1 MKLVPFKVGH
11 APLGVYLSYQLAPTE
26 GNFEVRCNLDFSR
39 GRSDNDEST
48 NNLPE
53 PLKHGI
59 EHESAG
65 LQQYTNYMKHN
76 GRPVKTFTSGFI
88 VHPSYP
94 FLGCSPHG
102 KVIDKTEDSPYWMLS
117 PKEHALVI
125 VSSILK

>member
-1 MKLVPFKVGH
+1 M
-11 APLGVYLSYQLAPTE
+11 
-26 GNFEVRCNLDFSR
+26 
-39 GRSDNDEST
+39 NDWNPNST
-48 NNLPE
+48 NNSPE

-94 FLGCSPHG
+94 FLGCSLHG
-102 KVIDKTEDSPYWMLS
+102 KVINKSDDSPYWMLS